1 MDLQKLYENQS
12 RILNR
17 VSLEKK
23 RYLYEHINWKLKS
36 IGILGQRGVGKTTMM
51 LQYIKEHYLNTTRAL
66 YISLDTP
73 YMQALSLYEFAI
85 EFEQNGGEILFV
97 DEVHKYE
104 EWASHIKSIYDTLD
118 IQVVFSGSSLLQIS
132 QQNADLSRRSI
143 VYHLENLSFREYLS
157 LEDVEQFKPFTL
169 EELLQNHLTLAADI
183 NKKIKPLMY
192 FKEYIK
198 YGAYPFILEDRES
211 YHQRVQQMVNLIL
224 ETDLP
229 SVNKIDMGQI
239 KKLKKML
246 YMLAISVPFIPNI
259 TDLANATNISR
270 PKIYEYLQYL
280 EAAKII
286 NSVSS
291 KEKGYKIMSKPEKLF
306 MQNTNI
312 SYALTSEINR
322 GSAREAFFVNQIKN
336 SQNAQSKFMDNTI
349 FTVDKGDFLVN
360 DTYTFEVGGK
370 NKSFKQI
377 KDLANSF
384 VAADDI
390 EVGFKNKIP
399 LWLFGFLY

>member
-259 TDLANATNISR
+259 TDLATATNISR

-312 SYALTSEINR
+312 SYALTSEINS